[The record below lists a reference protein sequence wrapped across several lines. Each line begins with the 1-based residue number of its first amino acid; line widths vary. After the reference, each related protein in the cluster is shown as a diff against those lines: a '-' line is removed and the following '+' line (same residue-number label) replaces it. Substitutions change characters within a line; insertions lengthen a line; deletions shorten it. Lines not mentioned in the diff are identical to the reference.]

1 MPEKKI
7 YTVSAVNHI
16 ISSMFSDEEFFSSL
30 AVTGEV
36 SNVVYHRSGHI
47 YFSVKDASSVL
58 PAVMFR
64 SAASTGLKFKM
75 NDGDKVV
82 IYGSIGVYEQGGR
95 YQLYARRI
103 ERAGVGDLYRRFEE
117 LKKALSEEGMF
128 DEAYKQPIPPYGLNI
143 GVVTAPTGAVIHDII
158 RNARR
163 RNPYVSITLC
173 PVKVQGEGAA
183 EEIATGLARM
193 DTMGFDTIIVGR
205 GGGSIEDLWAFNEEV
220 VARQIFASRTP
231 IISGVGHEPDMTIA
245 DFVADRRASTP
256 TAAAE
261 LAVFSYDEFAAG
273 LAEKKQQMAHA
284 FYLKVER
291 VKREI
296 ERDRGMLSRLSPE
309 ARVRS
314 LYQRISEKSDA
325 LDRAMQLKLSA
336 ARERLPRQAVY
347 VSFMER
353 ALAAARGRLPK
364 QAAFDTAIGTRLSDT
379 KARVKLIEMKPGELM
394 EKRLL
399 ERKNAVG
406 RTAAVL
412 DGLSP
417 LKKLYSGYS
426 YVTDEEGHNVKSVT
440 GLSEGDSLSIRLSD
454 GNVKTRIQEVHAGT

>member
-16 ISSMFSDEEFFSSL
+16 ISSMFSDEDFFSSL

-64 SAASTGLKFKM
+64 SAASGLKFKM
-75 NDGDKVV
+75 NDGDQVV

-103 ERAGVGDLYRRFEE
+103 ERAGVGDLYQRFEE
-117 LKKALSEEGMF
+117 LKKSLSEEGMF

-163 RNPYVSITLC
+163 RNPHVSITLC

-231 IISGVGHEPDMTIA
+231 VISGVGHEPDVTIA
-245 DFVADRRASTP
+245 DFVADKRASTP

-261 LAVFSYDEFAAG
+261 LAVFSYDEFASG
-273 LAEKKQQMAHA
+273 LNEKKQQMAHA
-284 FYLKVER
+284 FYLKAER

-296 ERDRGMLSRLSPE
+296 ERDRGMLARLSPE

-314 LYQRISEKSDA
+314 LYQRLSEKADA
-325 LDRAMQLKLSA
+325 LDQAMQVKISA
-336 ARERLPRQAVY
+336 AREKLPRQAVY
-347 VSFMER
+347 TSCMER
-353 ALAAARGRLPK
+353 ALSAVRGRIPR
-364 QAAFDTAIGTRLSDT
+364 QAVFNSAIDTRLSNVR
-379 KARVKLIEMKPGELM
+379 ARVKLAEGRPAELM

-399 ERKNAVG
+399 ERKNSLG

-417 LKKLYSGYS
+417 LKKLASGYS
-426 YVTDEEGHNVKSVT
+426 YVTDEAGHNVKSVT
-440 GLSEGDSLSIRLSD
+440 GLSEGDLLSVRLSD
-454 GNVKTRIQEVHAGT
+454 GSVKTRVEEIG

>member
-16 ISSMFSDEEFFSSL
+16 ISSMFSDEDFFSSL

-64 SAASTGLKFKM
+64 SAASGLKFKM
-75 NDGDKVV
+75 NDGDQVV

-103 ERAGVGDLYRRFEE
+103 ERAGVGDLYQRFEE
-117 LKKALSEEGMF
+117 LKKSLSEEGMF

-163 RNPYVSITLC
+163 RNPHVSITLC

-231 IISGVGHEPDMTIA
+231 VISGVGHEPDVTIA
-245 DFVADRRASTP
+245 DFVADKRASTP

-261 LAVFSYDEFAAG
+261 LAVFSYDEFASG
-273 LAEKKQQMAHA
+273 LNEKKQQMAHA
-284 FYLKVER
+284 F
-291 VKREI
+291 
-296 ERDRGMLSRLSPE
+296 PE

-314 LYQRISEKSDA
+314 LYQRLSEKADA
-325 LDRAMQLKLSA
+325 LDQAMQVKISA
-336 ARERLPRQAVY
+336 AREKLPRQAVY
-347 VSFMER
+347 TSCMER
-353 ALAAARGRLPK
+353 ALSAVRGRIPR
-364 QAAFDTAIGTRLSDT
+364 QAVFNSAIDTRLSNVR
-379 KARVKLIEMKPGELM
+379 ARVKLAEGRPAELM

-399 ERKNAVG
+399 ERKNSLG

-417 LKKLYSGYS
+417 LKKLASGYS
-426 YVTDEEGHNVKSVT
+426 YVTDEAGHNVKSVT
-440 GLSEGDSLSIRLSD
+440 GLSEGDLLSVRLSD
-454 GNVKTRIQEVHAGT
+454 GSVKTRVEEIG

>member
-16 ISSMFSDEEFFSSL
+16 ISSMFSDEDFFSSL

-64 SAASTGLKFKM
+64 SSTSGLKFKM

-103 ERAGVGDLYRRFEE
+103 ERAGVGDLYQRFEQ

-128 DEAYKQPIPPYGLNI
+128 DEAYKQAIPPYGLNI

-231 IISGVGHEPDMTIA
+231 VISGVGHEPDVTIA
-245 DFVADRRASTP
+245 DFVADKRASTP

-261 LAVFSYDEFAAG
+261 LAVFSYDEFASG
-273 LAEKKQQMAHA
+273 LDEKRQQMAHA
-284 FYLKVER
+284 FYLKAER

-296 ERDRGMLSRLSPE
+296 ERDRGMLFRLSPE

-314 LYQRISEKSDA
+314 LYQRLSEKADA
-325 LDRAMQLKLSA
+325 LDKAMQLKLSA
-336 ARERLPRQAVY
+336 VRE
-347 VSFMER
+347 
-353 ALAAARGRLPK
+353 RLPK
-364 QAAFDTAIGTRLSDT
+364 QAVYTSYMERSLSVIKSRLPKQAVFNTAIDTRVSNT
-379 KARVKLIEMKPGELM
+379 KARMRLLETRPGDLM
-394 EKRLL
+394 EKHLL
-399 ERKNAVG
+399 ERKNALG

-426 YVTDEEGHNVKSVT
+426 YVTDVSGHNVKSVK

-454 GNVKTRIQEVHAGT
+454 GRVETQIQKVHAGV